1 MATDTLM
8 ERSDCI
14 NSVVCGH
21 HIYKDIWTSVIGEEL
36 TCRKEFGNIHDL
48 HAVAVI
54 HGGSVVGHV
63 PCTISMPCSVPYF
76 KNAISRKNLNN

>member
-1 MATDTLM
+1 MATDTSM

-14 NSVVCGH
+14 NSVVHGH

-54 HGGSVVGHV
+54 RGGSVVGHV
-63 PCTISMPCSVPYF
+63 PRTILMHDGGRIAST
-76 KNAISRKNLNN
+76 LNHKPVL